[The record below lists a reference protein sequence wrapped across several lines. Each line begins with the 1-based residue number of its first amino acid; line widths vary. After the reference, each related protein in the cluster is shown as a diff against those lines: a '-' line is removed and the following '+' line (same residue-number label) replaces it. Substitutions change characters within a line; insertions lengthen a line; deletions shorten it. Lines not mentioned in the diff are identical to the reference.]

1 MLFNNKKASG
11 DENVKNCSITC
22 LMIFALLFAA
32 VSPSS
37 AQCATLSQS
46 ELASLVENFFPSGT
60 TNSGENIQVVAY
72 AVACVES
79 SKRPCVAGDNGA
91 SIGLWQINVPSH
103 PECDPNQLTDP
114 SYNAQSAA
122 QISSGGKN
130 WKPWSTWKNG
140 AYEQYIPEAESALG
154 VAPERSIILIG
165 DKVRATTGLN
175 VRTEPGTS
183 GSKITTMAAGSTG
196 TVLEGPVSAEGY
208 TWWKIGY
215 DDGTTGWSADN
226 WLEST

>member
-11 DENVKNCSITC
+11 DENVKNRSIIC
-22 LMIFALLFAA
+22 LMILAISFVA
-32 VSPSS
+32 VSLSS
-37 AQCATLSQS
+37 AQCETLSQS
-46 ELASLVENFFPSGT
+46 ELANLVENFFPCGT
-60 TNSGENIQVVAY
+60 TNSGEDIQVVAY
-72 AVACVES
+72 AVACAES
-79 SKRPCVAGDNGA
+79 SKRPCVEGDNGD

-140 AYEQYIPEAESALG
+140 AYEQYISEAESALG
-154 VAPERSIILIG
+154 VAPQPSVIQIG
-165 DKVRATTGLN
+165 DIVRVTTGLN

-183 GSKITTMAAGSTG
+183 GSKITTMATGSTG
-196 TVLEGPVSAEGY
+196 TVLEGPVYADGY
-208 TWWKIGY
+208 TWWKINY
-215 DDGTTGWSADN
+215 YDGTTGWSADN